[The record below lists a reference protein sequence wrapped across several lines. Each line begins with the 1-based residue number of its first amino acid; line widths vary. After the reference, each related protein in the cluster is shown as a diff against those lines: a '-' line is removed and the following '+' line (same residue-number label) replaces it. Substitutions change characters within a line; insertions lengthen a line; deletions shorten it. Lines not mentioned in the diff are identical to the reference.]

1 MSRIVMTGFN
11 RSNWHHADEANE
23 LRYAG
28 AIPVEAVREKLFGWT
43 AEKVDLTY
51 RHDGEEITATDKV
64 GIIHGETGRLLNVTS
79 PSYEIA
85 QYQDC
90 LLGNVQQILGGNGS
104 ALGIESAGLFGGGEI
119 AWLSI
124 SLPDTTTTA
133 EGVEF
138 MPHLLA
144 YASHNSKFAV
154 GFARSTTMTIC
165 DNQITATRAGT
176 AQKYSIRHTK
186 NSGLRIESARIAL
199 GILEQEADDFSRQV
213 RELCEVTVTDKQWA
227 EFVESYVPLAPDAEA
242 SRARTMAENK
252 RESLTELWNTDVR
265 VSPWKNTAF
274 GVYQAANTWLNHKS
288 IVRGADRP
296 ERNMLNNISG
306 KLEEF
311 DANTLTVL
319 DKVLATV

>member
-11 RSNWHHADEANE
+11 RSNWHHADEDNR
-23 LRYAG
+23 LRFQG
-28 AIPVEAVREKLFGWT
+28 AIPVEAVRDQLFGWN

-51 RHDGEEITATDKV
+51 QFNGSEQTAPDRV
-64 GIIHGETGRLLNVTS
+64 GIINGETGRLLNVVS

-90 LLGNVQQILGGNGS
+90 LLGNVRQILGNG
-104 ALGIESAGLFGGGEI
+104 LGIEAAGVFGGGEV

-124 SLPDTTTTA
+124 SLPDTTTTS

-154 GFARSTTMTIC
+154 GYARSTTMTVC
-165 DNQITATRAGT
+165 DNQISATRKGT

-186 NSGLRIESARIAL
+186 NAGLRIENARIAL
-199 GILEQEADDFSRQV
+199 GILGEIEDDFSRQV

-227 EFVESYVPLAPDAEA
+227 QFVEAYVPIAPDAEKG
-242 SRARTMAENK
+242 RVLTVAENK
-252 RESLTELWNTDVR
+252 RDSLTTLWNSDVR

-274 GVYQAANTWLNHKS
+274 GVFQAANTWLNHVS

-296 ERNMLNNISG
+296 ERNLLNNISG
-306 KLEEF
+306 KLQEF
-311 DANTLTVL
+311 DSNTLATL